1 MIDLY
6 MQNDCPYCNKVISF
20 LNDNNILFNKY
31 DTSNDDNVLRLL
43 TIGGKEQV
51 PFIYDSQNDVRLYES
66 DDIIKYLSDKL
77 K

>member
-1 MIDLY
+1 